1 LRKRY
6 AGRRWDYDGAF
17 IKVELRVTMHRFAL
31 CCLAALVLLIG
42 CKKDVSG
49 SYLVNDNVAVCWLQV
64 VRTPDDHLT
73 GQLVSSVLKPDGKID
88 HESVSL
94 TGAVNGENLT
104 LTGGGLLGMATTTL
118 SGTFDGNTLT
128 LTGVQST
135 PVTLKRANLADYQ
148 AELGEQAK
156 RSEAIISARAT
167 AAARQRTFQ
176 AQKNFV
182 AQIDQA
188 VNEMQRFDAEAD
200 YHLAR
205 FPNAEKGYEAITA
218 KVNEY
223 VTRERQL
230 VGNPDRAVDR
240 SQLYVSANQASLDT
254 DQMHYHAQSIQSSLQ
269 MDITPLVNEVTGLE
283 QACHQD
289 GSLDT
294 NLTPVVMQAHKDACS
309 RLLSAAPMFHQKYAA
324 MVSGLNNLEGVYKRE
339 KDTQA
344 RLLATAEKME

>member
-1 LRKRY
+1 
-6 AGRRWDYDGAF
+6 
-17 IKVELRVTMHRFAL
+17 MHRFAL

-94 TGAVNGENLT
+94 GGAVNGENVT
-104 LTGGGLLGMATTTL
+104 LTGGGLFGLSTTTL

-128 LTGVQST
+128 LTGVQLT
-135 PVTLKRANLADYQ
+135 PVTLKRATLSDYQ
-148 AELGEQAK
+148 AQLAEQTK
-156 RSEAIISARAT
+156 RSDAIISAYAT

-182 AQIDQA
+182 AQVDQA
-188 VNEMQRFDAEAD
+188 IGGMQRFDQEAD
-200 YHLAR
+200 AHLAR

-254 DQMHYHAQSIQSSLQ
+254 DQMHYHAQSLQSSLEV
-269 MDITPLVNEVTGLE
+269 DTAPLVNEVTALE
-283 QACHQD
+283 QRCHQD
-289 GSLDT
+289 GSFAT
-294 NLTPVVMQAHKDACS
+294 NLTPAEMQAHRDACN
-309 RLLSAAPMFHQKYAA
+309 RLLSAAPMFQQKYAA
-324 MVSGLNNLEGVYKRE
+324 MASGLNNLEGVYKRE
-339 KDTQA
+339 KDAQTKLLEGAQ
-344 RLLATAEKME
+344 RLQ